1 MKYNSKIIFIFQKG
15 ILLLEWRMYSR
26 EEDWSF
32 SDFGMNLGMERSKL
46 TRGRVSQVWKKLGSG
61 ISSLG
66 RGHAVHR
73 AYHHKVQGEVH
84 FAHKFLWFIWCGSG
98 ERCARILPLMVMQL
112 FNSLLLD
119 CQGQRH
125 VTVSDYYWSVIQVV
139 VSNWALSGCAFGSQ

>member
-26 EEDWSF
+26 EQAWSF
-32 SDFGMNLGMERSKL
+32 IDFGMNLGMERGKP

-61 ISSLG
+61 ISSSG

-84 FAHKFLWFIWCGSG
+84 LALKYLQFIWCGSEG
-98 ERCARILPLMVMQL
+98 RCARIPPLMGMQL

-119 CQGQRH
+119 FQGQRH
-125 VTVSDYYWSVIQVV
+125 VTVSDYYWAAIQVV
-139 VSNWALSGCAFGSQ
+139 VSNGALSGCVFGSR